1 MMNNSR
7 HIHEIGKINIGIV
20 IKAARVLY
28 CSILI
33 YAEILYGIVNYN
45 ILFRENPAYMY
56 NMIPGRTIA
65 EYITKIQN
73 SGINTDTV
81 ILLLIKN
88 LFLFIPFR
96 FVIGDL
102 IKDEKKSFFWAAFF
116 SAVLELIQMIA
127 KIGVFDVDDIILN
140 ITGYL
145 LGMILYKFVSQKR
158 KEIS

>member
-1 MMNNSR
+1 M
-7 HIHEIGKINIGIV
+7 
-20 IKAARVLY
+20 
-28 CSILI
+28 ILI
-33 YAEILYGIVNYN
+33 YTGIIDGIINRH
-45 ILFRENPAYMY
+45 IRFRFDAGFMY

-96 FVIGDL
+96 FVIGEL

-158 KEIS
+158 KVIS